1 MSPNV
6 LIINLIQIINS
17 ELLLKKPTMSNLQL
31 LSPVN
36 LKSYLCFMQIVII
49 GSGNV
54 AYHLAKAFTQK
65 NIPLAQIFG
74 RNKEALGKIS
84 EELNIPFS
92 SDFLEDADVYIIC
105 VSDSSV
111 ENVSELITKKDCLV
125 AHTSGSL
132 PKEILAGDYRKSSF
146 YPLQTFSRT
155 KELDY
160 SKIPFFIETENFND
174 QKLLT
179 DLASLI
185 SENVMESSH
194 EKRKYIHL
202 TAVFA
207 CNFVNHLFSKA
218 KEISDAQEIPF
229 GYFLPLID
237 ETVKKIHEIEP
248 KAAQTG
254 PAVRNDQRVLELHEQ
269 LLKDESLEIYKTM
282 NHSIK
287 KMYDL
292 E

>member
-1 MSPNV
+1 
-6 LIINLIQIINS
+6 
-17 ELLLKKPTMSNLQL
+17 
-31 LSPVN
+31 
-36 LKSYLCFMQIVII
+36 MQIVII

-65 NIPLAQIFG
+65 NIPLAQLFG
-74 RNKEALGKIS
+74 RNEKDLNKIS
-84 EELNIPFS
+84 QELHIPFS
-92 SDFLEDADVYIIC
+92 TDNLEDADLYMIC

-111 ENVSELITKKDCLV
+111 ENVSKLITKKDCLV

-132 PKEILAGDYRKSSF
+132 PKEILVGEYRKSSF
-146 YPLQTFSRT
+146 YPLQTFS
-155 KELDY
+155 KSKALDY
-160 SKIPFFIETENFND
+160 SKIPFFIETENSED
-174 QKLLT
+174 LKTLT
-179 DLASLI
+179 GLASEI

-207 CNFVNHLFSKA
+207 CNFVNHLFSRA

-229 GYFLPLID
+229 DYFLPLID
-237 ETVKKIHEIEP
+237 ETVKKIHQIEP
-248 KAAQTG
+248 KSAQTG
-254 PAVRNDQRVLELHEQ
+254 PAARNDKRVLELHEQ
-269 LLKDESLEIYKTM
+269 LLADESLKIYKTM